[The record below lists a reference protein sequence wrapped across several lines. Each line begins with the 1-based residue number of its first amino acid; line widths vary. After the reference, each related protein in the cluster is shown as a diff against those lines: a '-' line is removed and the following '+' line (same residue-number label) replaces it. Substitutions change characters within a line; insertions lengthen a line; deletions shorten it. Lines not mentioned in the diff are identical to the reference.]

1 MSLLAARALTR
12 RFGDFTAVDRVGL
25 TVGAGEVVGLI
36 GANGAGKTTL
46 IRLALGLLRPSEG
59 EVTLFGEPPG
69 LHTRRRL
76 GYVPQSLGLYDDLT
90 VEENLRFV
98 AAAYGVGLH
107 IDLQDLQKNSKRL
120 VRDLSLGLQRRVAF
134 AAAFLHAPDLLV
146 LDEPTSGVG
155 PVARLGL
162 WDGIRGAAERGS
174 GVLVTTHHMSEAEQ
188 CDRVVIMA
196 AGRVVASGTMRELV
210 GGAHVVET
218 RSEHWAA
225 VFNALD
231 DAGFALT
238 LKGTRVRAIDAS
250 TDAVVATL
258 AERRITA
265 EVAVVPASFEE
276 TFVTLTKAA

>member
-1 MSLLAARALTR
+1 MSLLVARTLTR
-12 RFGDFTAVDRVGL
+12 RFGDFTAVDRVDL
-25 TVGAGEVVGLI
+25 TVGTGEVVGLI

-46 IRLALGLLRPSEG
+46 IRMALGLLRPSEG
-59 EVTLFGEPPG
+59 QVTLFGEPPG

-76 GYVPQSLGLYDDLT
+76 GYVPQSLGLYEDLT
-90 VEENLRFV
+90 VEENLQFT

-107 IDLQDLQKNSKRL
+107 VDLQDLQKSRHRL

-155 PVARLGL
+155 PVARVGL

-196 AGRVVASGTMRELV
+196 AGRVAATGTMSELV
-210 GGAHVVET
+210 GGTQVVET
-218 RSEHWAA
+218 HSERWAD

-231 DAGFALT
+231 DAGFSLT

-250 TDAVVATL
+250 TDEVVAAL
-258 AERRITA
+258 AERRISA
-265 EVAVVPASFEE
+265 DVSVAPANFEE
-276 TFVTLTKAA
+276 AFVTLTKAA